1 MDLSVVSII
10 LGIIASLLSLVA
22 IGYKTCSVV
31 YEKARMEWFRC
42 GRAKYIMN
50 KFCGATSDADNAR
63 IVRSCAANIH
73 CFNVYNLTRL
83 WNCMVF
89 YWTSL
94 SAHEAVEQLLSSLES
109 RSIDVVISICRYYEG
124 RSYNA
129 NSFAVLLRFLYG
141 TFATLT
147 GPQAREIRNT
157 FDVIFHSELLHRP
170 SNVVSLLDLAW
181 FASLLLATHTYN
193 QYAIVDY
200 MRDLLFIEHFT
211 VYKHPI
217 YRKALK
223 NIHLLALQ
231 VQDDEQKFYVVGSLY
246 IVFGNLNI
254 MPSNDLQLSQ
264 DAISRL
270 KIIDANING
279 VPFGEQ
285 SAWFHKASLVAA

>member
-1 MDLSVVSII
+1 
-10 LGIIASLLSLVA
+10 
-22 IGYKTCSVV
+22 
-31 YEKARMEWFRC
+31 
-42 GRAKYIMN
+42 
-50 KFCGATSDADNAR
+50 
-63 IVRSCAANIH
+63 
-73 CFNVYNLTRL
+73 
-83 WNCMVF
+83 
-89 YWTSL
+89 
-94 SAHEAVEQLLSSLES
+94 
-109 RSIDVVISICRYYEG
+109 
-124 RSYNA
+124 
-129 NSFAVLLRFLYG
+129 
-141 TFATLT
+141 
-147 GPQAREIRNT
+147 
-157 FDVIFHSELLHRP
+157 
-170 SNVVSLLDLAW
+170 
-181 FASLLLATHTYN
+181 
-193 QYAIVDY
+193 